1 MNNTQM
7 KAYKV
12 KEIIFSN
19 NIKSKVELKLENK
32 VSHNVKYSTNN
43 ICEAELTVEV
53 KDNDKP
59 DILNVKV
66 IVSGIFQI
74 KNNVEKEFIHVET
87 FRELFPFA
95 KALITTIS
103 ANAGIAPII
112 VQSVDIENQEIY
124 RMNLGRKPKG
134 EQKGEEN

>member
-19 NIKSKVELKLENK
+19 NIKSKVELKLGNK
-32 VSHNVKYSTNN
+32 VSHNVRYSANN
-43 ICEAELTVEV
+43 LCEAQLTVEV
-53 KDNDKP
+53 KDNDNP
-59 DILNVKV
+59 DILSVKV
-66 IVSGIFQI
+66 TVSGLFQI
-74 KNNVEKEFIHVET
+74 TKSVEKEFIHVET

-112 VQSVDIENQEIY
+112 VQSIDIENQEIY
-124 RMNLGRKPKG
+124 RWNIGKKQTGEPK
-134 EQKGEEN
+134 EEES

>member
-19 NIKSKVELKLENK
+19 NIKSKVELKLGNK
-32 VSHNVKYSTNN
+32 VSHNVRYSTNN

-53 KDNDKP
+53 KDKDNP
-59 DILNVKV
+59 DILSVKV
-66 IVSGIFQI
+66 TVSGIFQI
-74 KNNVEKEFIHVET
+74 TNNVEKEFIHVET
-87 FRELFPFA
+87 FKELFPFA

-112 VQSVDIENQEIY
+112 VQSIDIENQEIY
-124 RMNLGRKPKG
+124 RWNIGKKQTG
-134 EQKGEEN
+134 EQKEEES